1 MPHDKNG
8 NILQPGDRVIVRA
21 VVNRVDAGDE
31 YCNVTLETE
40 EPMYPGDHRSALT
53 LNTRQ
58 VEKA

>member
-8 NILQPGDRVIVRA
+8 NILQPGDQVIVRA

-31 YCNVTLETE
+31 YCNVNLETE
-40 EPMYPGDHRSALT
+40 EPMYPGDYRSAIV

-58 VEKA
+58 VEKV